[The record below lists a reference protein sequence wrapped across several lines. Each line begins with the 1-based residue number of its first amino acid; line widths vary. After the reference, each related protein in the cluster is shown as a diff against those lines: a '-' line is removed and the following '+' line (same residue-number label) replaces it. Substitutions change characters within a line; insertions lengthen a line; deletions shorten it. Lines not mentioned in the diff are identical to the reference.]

1 MKKLDKTISEVW
13 EDKYVVPL
21 YQRNFAWTEKEIN
34 LLLQDV
40 YDSFKKAPDSN
51 YYIGSLVVLRRQDG
65 TLEVIDG
72 QQRLT
77 VLHML
82 CRVLKLINSP
92 CLTYD
97 SRPEVER
104 FFDELFSIGESID
117 VSAKDKSKIY
127 RLIDGLEAIRYTHL
141 HTAPGRP
148 EDKEFVLCKQ
158 PDDKKQSTLCMA
170 DDEKQKFTQY
180 LAEKVIL
187 VRVELPSDTDVAAY
201 FEIMNNRGEQLQEHE
216 IIKAK
221 LMAGLSKEERSVFST
236 VWEACSQMNIP
247 IQRALK
253 SYRQNQTYPLFG
265 ANYEELHLEFLPT
278 YLEADGQRD
287 FQDIDSILKES
298 YVEEE
303 NEDDGVEERLESI
316 VDFPNFLML
325 LFKSYDPETELNDKY
340 LLSRFESIQSGISPM
355 SFINKLL
362 SWRVRF
368 DKYVLKSVGDEEDE
382 DNQRWTLQRPYL
394 YINKNSP
401 QLKFKNT
408 FNADND
414 YEPSDYEILTTAQSN
429 VIMAESM
436 LQVTFRNKKYKNWL
450 FDLLQWMEDVYGD
463 GIDISGSSLMRFF
476 HEWMIKYYSENIA
489 EKENIFA
496 LGTDTPYFVFNFVDY
511 LYWFENRKG
520 KDAWNNNIPYLDSVK
535 DFRFKYYNSVEHHLP
550 QSYEESREVLDS
562 IGNLCLISKSKNSSL
577 KDKGPTEKAK
587 IVEGL
592 SPKRMIMYVMTN
604 LNNCW
609 DKKSITEHGQD
620 VIDLLSKARVILGI

>member
-141 HTAPGRP
+141 HTAPGRL
-148 EDKEFVLCKQ
+148 EDEEFVLCKQ

-253 SYRQNQTYPLFG
+253 SYRQNQTNPLFG
-265 ANYEELHLEFLPT
+265 VNYEELHLEYLPT

-355 SFINKLL
+355 AFINKLL

-414 YEPSDYEILTTAQSN
+414 YEPSDYEIITAAQSN

-450 FDLLQWMEDVYGD
+450 FDLLQWMEDMYGD
-463 GIDISGSSLMRFF
+463 GIEISGSSLLRFF

-489 EKENIFA
+489 EKENLFA

>member
-141 HTAPGRP
+141 HTAPGRL
-148 EDKEFVLCKQ
+148 EDEEFVLCKQ

-253 SYRQNQTYPLFG
+253 SYRQNQINPLFG
-265 ANYEELHLEFLPT
+265 VNYEELHLEYLPT

-303 NEDDGVEERLESI
+303 NGDDGVEERLESI

-355 SFINKLL
+355 AFINKLL

-414 YEPSDYEILTTAQSN
+414 YEPSDYEIITAAQSN

-450 FDLLQWMEDVYGD
+450 FDLLQWMEDMYGD
-463 GIDISGSSLMRFF
+463 GIEISGSSLLRFF

-489 EKENIFA
+489 EKENLFA

>member
-1 MKKLDKTISEVW
+1 M
-13 EDKYVVPL
+13 
-21 YQRNFAWTEKEIN
+21 
-34 LLLQDV
+34 
-40 YDSFKKAPDSN
+40 
-51 YYIGSLVVLRRQDG
+51 
-65 TLEVIDG
+65 
-72 QQRLT
+72 
-77 VLHML
+77 
-82 CRVLKLINSP
+82 
-92 CLTYD
+92 
-97 SRPEVER
+97 
-104 FFDELFSIGESID
+104 
-117 VSAKDKSKIY
+117 
-127 RLIDGLEAIRYTHL
+127 
-141 HTAPGRP
+141 
-148 EDKEFVLCKQ
+148 
-158 PDDKKQSTLCMA
+158 
-170 DDEKQKFTQY
+170 
-180 LAEKVIL
+180 
-187 VRVELPSDTDVAAY
+187 
-201 FEIMNNRGEQLQEHE
+201 
-216 IIKAK
+216 
-221 LMAGLSKEERSVFST
+221 
-236 VWEACSQMNIP
+236 
-247 IQRALK
+247 
-253 SYRQNQTYPLFG
+253 
-265 ANYEELHLEFLPT
+265 
-278 YLEADGQRD
+278 
-287 FQDIDSILKES
+287 
-298 YVEEE
+298 
-303 NEDDGVEERLESI
+303 
-316 VDFPNFLML
+316 
-325 LFKSYDPETELNDKY
+325 
-340 LLSRFESIQSGISPM
+340 
-355 SFINKLL
+355 
-362 SWRVRF
+362 
-368 DKYVLKSVGDEEDE
+368 LKSVGDEEDE

-414 YEPSDYEILTTAQSN
+414 YEPSDYEIITTAQSN